1 MPKIDIDA
9 IPLRTGSAY
18 PAEFK
23 AVVIG
28 RERQPIGDAGGLTQ
42 FGVNRTRIRP
52 GAASSLRHWHE
63 VEEEMVFILEG
74 EMVLVDASGETVL
87 RAGDAAVFRPGTGD
101 GHHLVNR
108 SGRDAILL
116 EIGTRP
122 ERDVVHYSDVDLVCR
137 YDGDGDVFTRH
148 DGETYPAEGQAS
160 A

>member
-9 IPLRTGSAY
+9 IPVRTGSAY

-23 AVVIG
+23 AVVVG
-28 RERQPIGDAGGLTQ
+28 RERQALGDAGGLTQ

-63 VEEEMVFILEG
+63 MEEEMVFILEG
-74 EMVLVDASGETVL
+74 DLVLIEDGGETPMH
-87 RAGDAAVFRPGTGD
+87 AGDAAVFRPRTGD

-108 SGRDAILL
+108 SGRDAFVL

-122 ERDVVHYSDVDLVCR
+122 ERDVVHYADVDLVCR
-137 YDGDGDVFTRH
+137 YDADVDLFTRR
-148 DGETYPAEGQAS
+148 DGEPCS
-160 A
+160 D

>member
-9 IPLRTGSAY
+9 IPVRTGSSY

-23 AVVIG
+23 SVVGG
-28 RERQPIGDAGGLTQ
+28 RERQALGDAGGLTQ

-74 EMVLVDASGETVL
+74 EMVLIDESGETLL
-87 RAGDAAVFRPGTGD
+87 RPGDAAIFKPGTGD

-108 SGRDAILL
+108 SGRDALLL

-122 ERDVVHYSDVDLVCR
+122 ESDVVHYSDVDLVCR
-137 YDGDGDVFTRH
+137 YEGDDDLFTHRS
-148 DGETYPAEGQAS
+148 GEPYPG
-160 A
+160 